1 MRGLSGV
8 LLIVILGCDQDPLGC
23 AVGKLP
29 SGYRLLRWD
38 GDQDYY
44 LIGPDKDEGRGVLDG
59 TVVQIGWTDQFI
71 VAQRHANFT
80 ATATGGWA

>member
-44 LIGPDKDEGRGVLDG
+44 LIGPGKDEGGGVLDG